1 MIANKTLS
9 SIGILISYLTAR
21 PVRVAG
27 AVVGDQPQVYH
38 WARKASRQIKTFCEK
53 GNKTL
58 L

>member
-21 PVRVAG
+21 RVRVAG
-27 AVVGDQPQVYH
+27 AVKEDQPQVYH
-38 WARKASRQIKTFCEK
+38 WARKASQQIKTFCEK